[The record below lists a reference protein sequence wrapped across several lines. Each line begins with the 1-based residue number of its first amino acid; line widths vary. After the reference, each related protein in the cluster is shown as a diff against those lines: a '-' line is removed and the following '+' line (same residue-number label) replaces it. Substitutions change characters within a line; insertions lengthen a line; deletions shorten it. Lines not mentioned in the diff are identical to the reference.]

1 MKKGTTEKKKEKK
14 KIMSGEK
21 SEREEKMDKCS
32 TDQKNPLSDKKRH
45 EKREE

>member
-1 MKKGTTEKKKEKK
+1 MKKGTAKKRREKKPKYEKK

-32 TDQKNPLSDKKRH
+32 MGQKNPLSKK
-45 EKREE
+45 KA